1 MSAHA
6 VVLGGGG
13 SSAMAMPRISIQSLG
28 TIQGLPPDVSAE
40 AETEVIADDEHTCTI
55 CRLPMHNSE
64 DDCATNRVV
73 CLQPCNHRFHR
84 TCFQH
89 TLQMQRTR
97 TGYYSN
103 GLSRRPHCPL
113 CRAPTTTRVARPKP
127 ASSGC
132 HKKALA
138 SSTTPVLTSVTQLGA
153 DRTHTWTHT
162 PTASLPI
169 KADELVPLTV
179 DDPRWHTFVPG
190 QTPLYMP
197 SHGVH
202 GILVY
207 TTKKMASVRV
217 YPDTGVQ
224 RQFGKHKVAAIADT
238 WGHAEDAPAVSANAS

>member
-1 MSAHA
+1 M
-6 VVLGGGG
+6 VLDGGGL
-13 SSAMAMPRISIQSLG
+13 STMAMPRISIQSLG
-28 TIQGLPPDVSAE
+28 TIQGLPPDVSVE
-40 AETEVIADDEHTCTI
+40 EEVITGDAHLCTI
-55 CRLPMHNSE
+55 CRLPMHNNVDNS
-64 DDCATNRVV
+64 VV
-73 CLQPCNHRFHR
+73 CLQPCNHRFHQ
-84 TCFQH
+84 TCFQR
-89 TLQMQRTR
+89 TLQMQRKR

-103 GLSRRPHCPL
+103 GQSRRPHCPL

-127 ASSGC
+127 VASGC
-132 HKKALA
+132 HKKAMA

-153 DRTHTWTHT
+153 DRTNTWTQT

-169 KADELVPLTV
+169 KADELVSLTV
-179 DDPRWHTFVPG
+179 DDPRWNTFVPG

-202 GILVY
+202 GILVS

-238 WGHAEDAPAVSANAS
+238 WGHAEEPPAVSVNAS